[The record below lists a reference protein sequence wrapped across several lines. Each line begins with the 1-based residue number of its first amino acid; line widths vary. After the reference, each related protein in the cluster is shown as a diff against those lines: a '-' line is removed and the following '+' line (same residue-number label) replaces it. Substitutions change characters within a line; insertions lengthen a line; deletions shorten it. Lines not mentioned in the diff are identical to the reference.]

1 MSRSLSN
8 FKEKKN
14 KQKSQGD
21 EDFEEQESLRHV
33 VVQIAAGTS
42 LRLVVVFVVYIAA
55 AGADVVHMAAGL
67 LRLRNLAIPSIV
79 ATNFLLKTQPT
90 EIASKFEEPC

>member
-1 MSRSLSN
+1 MSRLLSN

-67 LRLRNLAIPSIV
+67 LRFAQFSHSVDRRNKFPSKD
-79 ATNFLLKTQPT
+79 ATYRDSQQ
-90 EIASKFEEPC
+90 I